1 MTSLDRKCSAGLSLI
16 QRTCFNPVLKIN
28 CLLHR
33 FLIPITQN
41 KDFIYIFGFK
51 ALPYFCMFTCKG
63 NIQSSMT
70 SRLTE
75 TQRLKSPNQRMS
87 HKGDLHGY
95 LLNQP
100 HLNKSQKPRRQLLQ
114 RKLTK
119 LPKARK
125 ERETPEKMPPML
137 QRTEKQSL
145 TRHRKQRHPLMPSEL
160 CEF

>member
-95 LLNQP
+95 LL
-100 HLNKSQKPRRQLLQ
+100 
-114 RKLTK
+114 KLTK